1 MAFDFRRDPHKR
13 FLINGLFVG
22 IETFP
27 SGTIENL
34 EFCTDDAFR
43 QCEGFGLDPATHVLA
58 DEDATR
64 EGILRRLLE
73 MIDGAR
79 QDELLI
85 FSITGHGVIAYN
97 DYFFTPYEAD
107 SQNILG
113 TCISASM
120 ILKVLATAAEKGAK
134 VLLIIDSCHSGAIGF
149 DLSRYKGGMACLF
162 SCSPMELSVEKF
174 MAERTAMG
182 SVNKRGGN
190 GVFTHYLS
198 DYLENGPAGSVI
210 TLRNLYEYVY
220 GEVEKDTEGK
230 QHPLLIGTLESETV
244 LKVIQEKDK

>member
-1 MAFDFRRDPHKR
+1 MAFELQSNSQEAPKV
-13 FLINGLFVG
+13 NGLFVG

-43 QCEGFGLDPATHVLA
+43 QCEGFGLDPETHVLA
-58 DEDATR
+58 DEFASR
-64 EGILRRLLE
+64 EAILKRLLK
-73 MIDGAR
+73 MIDGAQ

-97 DYFFTPYEAD
+97 DYFFTPFEAD

-174 MAERTAMG
+174 MAERTGKG
-182 SVNKRGGN
+182 SVNGRGGN

-198 DYLENGPAGSVI
+198 EYLENGSSEVRESVI

-230 QHPLLIGTLESETV
+230 QHPLLIGTLESSTV
-244 LKVIQEKDK
+244 LKVL

>member
-1 MAFDFRRDPHKR
+1 MGFQFAPTPQKGPS
-13 FLINGLFVG
+13 INGLFVG

-27 SGTIENL
+27 SGTIDNL
-34 EFCTDDAFR
+34 EFCTDDAIR
-43 QCEGFGLDPATHVLA
+43 QCIGFGLDPEVHVLA

-64 EGILRRLLE
+64 EAILGRLLE
-73 MIDGAR
+73 MIDQAR
-79 QDELLI
+79 ESELLI

-120 ILKVLATAAEKGAK
+120 ILKVLAKAAEKGAK

-162 SCSPMELSVEKF
+162 SCSPMELSVEKY
-174 MAERTAMG
+174 MAERRGEG
-182 SVNKRGGN
+182 SDNERGGN

-198 DYLENGPAGSVI
+198 EYLEKGDIETGERVI
-210 TLRNLYEYVY
+210 TLRKLYEYVY
-220 GEVEKDTEGK
+220 GEVAENTKGK
-230 QHPLLIGTLESETV
+230 QHPLLIGTLESDTV
-244 LKVIQEKDK
+244 LKSL